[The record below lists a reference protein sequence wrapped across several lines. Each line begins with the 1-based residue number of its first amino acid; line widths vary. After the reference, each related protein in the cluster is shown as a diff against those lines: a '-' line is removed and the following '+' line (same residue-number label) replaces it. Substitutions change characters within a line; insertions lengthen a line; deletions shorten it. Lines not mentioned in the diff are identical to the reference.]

1 MYPDDCILIPNTI
14 FPIITLTSNSN
25 KMKTVKIIIVAVLA
39 VVLGS
44 NSYAQM
50 HDHSKMDMSK
60 TKTDV
65 KMDMTSTK
73 TETIKVW
80 GECET
85 CQASIEKAS
94 KVSGVSKAS
103 WDKTTKL
110 LTLLY
115 DPSKV
120 KSDDIQKKIA
130 AVGYDTEKYKADDK
144 VYAKL
149 NACCKYERKL

>member
-1 MYPDDCILIPNTI
+1 
-14 FPIITLTSNSN
+14 
-25 KMKTVKIIIVAVLA
+25 MKTVKIIIIALLA
-39 VVLGS
+39 VVSGT
-44 NSYAQM
+44 NSFAQM
-50 HDHSKMDMSK
+50 HDHSKMEMSK
-60 TKTDV
+60 KQMDA

-94 KVSGVSKAS
+94 KVDGVSKAS
-103 WDKTTKL
+103 WDKTTKI
-110 LTLLY
+110 LTLVY

-120 KSDDIQKKIA
+120 KSDNIQKKIA

-149 NACCKYERKL
+149 NACCKYERKK